1 MKKTFAIIII
11 FIAACIGI
19 ITVTISS
26 SKINAEGDDM
36 LETTVENT
44 FFSTITTV
52 PESNHS
58 FDSSITESTSS
69 TTTSTPDTKEP
80 YYNITAEE
88 RELLARIVTC
98 EASICSLECQKDVCS
113 VIFNRLE
120 SGKWRKDMNNDGE
133 ITLYDIIYYPNAFSP
148 TANGAMDKC
157 TKPCASAYEAVDYVV
172 ENGPTVPTYVRYFRT
187 SYDFSWDDYTN
198 YKVIDNVYFGYFT
211 TWKQGAW

>member
-1 MKKTFAIIII
+1 MKKAFAILFVSIVFIVLISII
-11 FIAACIGI
+11 
-19 ITVTISS
+19 VSEVN
-26 SKINAEGDDM
+26 INANGDTSANIAD
-36 LETTVENT
+36 NT
-44 FFSTITTV
+44 FVSTITTV
-52 PESNHS
+52 PTSKPK
-58 FDSSITESTSS
+58 FDSDVTEPTANTP
-69 TTTSTPDTKEP
+69 TTQPENKKS

-120 SGKWRKDMNNDGE
+120 SGKWRKDMNNDGV

-148 TANGAMDKC
+148 TINGAMDKC

-211 TWKQGAW
+211 TWQQGAW